1 MEERLAGA
9 IMQCMKTT
17 AIEKITVQQIVEV
30 CGTTRQTFYRY
41 FQDKYDLI
49 NRYFEMLLLES
60 FAQMGK
66 GAAIYEGLVKKFRFI
81 KQEQEF
87 FKKAF
92 KLDEKNCLK
101 EYDFHLILQFYTDR
115 TRERTGKPL
124 EEDMQFLLEM
134 YCQGSIYMTV
144 KWVMEGMKASP
155 EELSGHLIGAVP
167 EKLARLF
174 CNFII
179 NMNMYIMMAYIAAV
193 VK

>member
-1 MEERLAGA
+1 MKERLAGA

-124 EEDMQFLLEM
+124 EEDMQFLKNWPGCFVTL
-134 YCQGSIYMTV
+134 
-144 KWVMEGMKASP
+144 
-155 EELSGHLIGAVP
+155 
-167 EKLARLF
+167 
-174 CNFII
+174 
-179 NMNMYIMMAYIAAV
+179 
-193 VK
+193 